1 MTVTIRTLCDT
12 DVDAA
17 DAVIVAAY
25 NAPHSRKAALQA
37 YLRLQPDGWM
47 LALQDNEPVGLGG
60 LVNYGPFAYLG
71 MMSVL
76 PAAQGKGIGKQL
88 VSHLLQWAENKK
100 CPTIL
105 LDATPAG
112 SYLYKSFDFVEIDR
126 SQHWQHAGVDELTM
140 PSQTNGI
147 VTAIS
152 VSDLPS
158 LAAFDTPYFG
168 ASRIHVLEA
177 MLGQYPRRAFAVW
190 DTNGQV
196 NGYLF
201 AQERSIGPWV
211 ARSMEDAER
220 LLAAALKLPFPGNA
234 ISVNISSITN
244 QDAIQLLE
252 RYGFKLQRTLSHM
265 RRGPAVERNLRKI
278 YGQTAF
284 ALG

>member
-1 MTVTIRTLCDT
+1 MTVTIRTLYDS
-12 DVDAA
+12 DLDAA
-17 DAVIVAAY
+17 DAVQMAAY
-25 NAPHSRKAALQA
+25 NIPNSRKSALQT

-60 LVNYGPFAYLG
+60 LVDYGPFAYLG

-88 VSHLLQWAENKK
+88 VSHLLRWAIDRQ
-100 CPTIL
+100 CPAIL

-126 SQHWQHAGVDELTM
+126 SQHWRRLDIDKMIL
-140 PSQTNGI
+140 PSQANDA

-152 VSDLPS
+152 ANDLPA

-177 MLGQYPRRAFAVW
+177 MLGQYPQRAFAVW
-190 DTNGQV
+190 DKADRV

-211 ARSMEDAER
+211 ARTMEDAEH
-220 LLAAALKLPFPGNA
+220 LLAAALKLPFIGNA
-234 ISVNISSITN
+234 ISVNVSSITN

-265 RRGPAVERNLRKI
+265 RRGRAVERDLRNI